1 MRVQNLPVE
10 RTIEKEEFQSEQ
22 VLTIASAHFVHDV
35 YSSFLAPLLPL
46 LIEKMTLTLTLA
58 GSLTAFMQFPAI
70 LTPIIGHYADKYNL
84 RYLVIFAPALTAT
97 MMSVM
102 GLAPTFWTL
111 ALILIVAG
119 ISVAFFH
126 APAPA
131 MVGQISGQRVGKG
144 MSWFMAGGELARTV
158 GPLFAVWAVS
168 TWALEGMF
176 RVVVIGWGM
185 SAVLFWRLREIPIRA
200 RKQSSLQSILPKLR
214 TLFLPLL
221 IVIFFRMFMVV
232 CMTTYLPTYMKMNG
246 STLFLAGAS
255 LSILEFAGVIGALS
269 GGTISDRLGRK
280 AVLMVITVLASLLM
294 IAFLNVS
301 GWLLVPVLLLY
312 GFVSI
317 SPGPVYLALIQDHF
331 PENRAVSNGLY
342 ISMNFL
348 LRSLAMLLVGV
359 AGDAFGLQ
367 LTFMAS
373 ALLSLFGLI
382 GIILLP
388 VESKNSSTM
397 NSYR

>member
-1 MRVQNLPVE
+1 MTVQDLSLEN
-10 RTIEKEEFQSEQ
+10 TIEKDEFQTEQ
-22 VLTIASAHFVHDV
+22 ILTIASGHFVHDV
-35 YSSFLAPLLPL
+35 YSAFLAPLLPL
-46 LIEKMTLTLTLA
+46 LIEKMSLTLTLA
-58 GSLTAFMQFPAI
+58 GSLSAFLQFPAI
-70 LTPIIGHYADKYNL
+70 LTPIIGHFADKHNL
-84 RYLVIFAPALTAT
+84 RYLVIIAPALTAT
-97 MMSVM
+97 MMSIM
-102 GLAPTFWTL
+102 GLAPGFWFL

-131 MVGQISGQRVGKG
+131 MVGQISGQHVGKG

-158 GPLFAVWAVS
+158 GPLVAVWAAS

-176 RVVVIGWGM
+176 RVMVIGWGM
-185 SAVLFWRLREIPIRA
+185 SAVLFWRLRDIPISA
-200 RKQSSLQSILPKLR
+200 RRQGSLQSILPKVR
-214 TLFLPLL
+214 TLFLPLFV
-221 IVIFFRMFMVV
+221 VIFFRMFMVV
-232 CMTTYLPTYMKMNG
+232 CMTTYLPTFMKLSG
-246 STLFLAGAS
+246 STLFLAGGS
-255 LSILEFAGVIGALS
+255 LAILEFAGVLGALS
-269 GGTISDRLGRK
+269 GGTISDRLGRRP
-280 AVLMVITVLASLLM
+280 VLMVITVLAPLLM

-317 SPGPVYLALIQDHF
+317 SPGPVFLALIQDHF

-359 AGDAFGLQ
+359 AGDALGLRVAF
-367 LTFMAS
+367 LWS
-373 ALLSLFGLI
+373 AVLSLLGLF

-388 VESKNSSTM
+388 VENS
-397 NSYR
+397 